1 MTTPHGNLRRAAL
14 RQPAQRGA
22 VALGVIVLLY
32 AALAIAV
39 VFVHRSLVFEQR
51 AAANQVRAA
60 IAHEVAEAGLDWAA
74 VRLREAA
81 PVSADCLPSIDGTRF
96 FETHLAVAPDGVGLM
111 PRAPG
116 VAVAACIA
124 PADGTGWACRCAP
137 AGQPAPAPAGTGP
150 GFTVEFAAR
159 TGAGARV
166 VDVVSSACV
175 RGIPGP
181 GCSGDARAGLRVT
194 LALRPALA
202 TLPGAALTVR
212 GTVTAGA
219 ASLGVHNPDAASGGV
234 ALRAGTGV
242 DASSIRVSGPAGTPA
257 RAALV
262 TRDDA
267 LAALDPARL
276 FLALFGVPRDTW
288 RESFADAVLDCPCD
302 SAAVAAALARGAR
315 KLWLRGDLI
324 VDTALVAGSEPAPV
338 IVVVDGTVR
347 LAGPLRLQGLLHAGD
362 IDGPASPS
370 GASISPSASVSARVD
385 GAVVSEAHWR
395 GGAAPELVYD
405 PLVIAR
411 LRALP
416 GTFVRVPGSWR
427 DDAAAP

>member
-1 MTTPHGNLRRAAL
+1 MTTRRHLMRRAVPRL
-14 RQPAQRGA
+14 TAQRGA
-22 VALGVIVLLY
+22 MALAVVMLLY

-60 IAHEVAEAGLDWAA
+60 IAHEAAEAGLDWAT
-74 VRLREAA
+74 VRLRDAA
-81 PVSADCLPSIDGTRF
+81 PLAADCLPSVDGRSF
-96 FETHLAVAPDGVGLM
+96 FETHLAIAPDGVGLM
-111 PRAPG
+111 PRASG

-124 PADGTGWACRCAP
+124 PTGGGWACRCAP
-137 AGQPAPAPAGTGP
+137 AGEPATAPSGTGP
-150 GFTVEFAAR
+150 GFAVELAAR
-159 TGAGARV
+159 AGARM
-166 VDVVSSACV
+166 VDVVSLGCG

-202 TLPGAALTVR
+202 ASPGAALTVR
-212 GTVTAGA
+212 GTVSTGA

-234 ALRAGTGV
+234 ALRAGAGV
-242 DASSIRVSGPAGTPA
+242 DAPALRVQGPAGTPA
-257 RAALV
+257 SAALV

-267 LAALDPARL
+267 LATLDPSRL

-288 RESFADAVLDCPCD
+288 RESFADALLDCPCD
-302 SAAVAAALARGAR
+302 SAAVSEALARGAR
-315 KLWLRGDLI
+315 KLWLRGDLV
-324 VDTALVAGSEPAPV
+324 VDSTLVAGSETAPL

-347 LAGPLRLQGLLHAGD
+347 LTGPLRLQGLLHAGD
-362 IDGPASPS
+362 IEGPASPA
-370 GASISPSASVSARVD
+370 GMSASARVD
-385 GAVVSEAHWR
+385 GAVVSAAHWR
-395 GGAAPELVYD
+395 GATALDLVYD
-405 PLVIAR
+405 PQVLAR

>member
-1 MTTPHGNLRRAAL
+1 MTTPHSKVRRAAL

-22 VALGVIVLLY
+22 VALAVVVLLY

-60 IAHEVAEAGLDWAA
+60 IAHEVAEAGLDWAT

-81 PVSADCLPSIDGTRF
+81 PVSADCLPSVDGPRF
-96 FETHLAVAPDGVGLM
+96 FETHLAVASDGVGLL

-124 PADGTGWACRCAP
+124 PADGTGWVCRCAP
-137 AGQPAPAPAGTGP
+137 AAQPAPAPAGTGP

-159 TGAGARV
+159 AGARV

-202 TLPGAALTVR
+202 TSPGAALTVR
-212 GTVTAGA
+212 GTVTAVA

-234 ALRAGTGV
+234 ALRAGAGV
-242 DASSIRVSGPAGTPA
+242 DAPSIRVSGPAGTPA
-257 RAALV
+257 PAAVV

-315 KLWLRGDLI
+315 KLWLRGDLA
-324 VDTALVAGSEPAPV
+324 VDTALVAGSEPSPV

-370 GASISPSASVSARVD
+370 GASVSARVD

-395 GGAAPELVYD
+395 GGAAPDLVYD